1 MISKDLHMHTAYCDG
16 NGTPEEMVLA
26 AIDKGLTTVGISGH
40 SYTFFDTSYCMQ
52 KADIPRYISE
62 LHYLRAKYFDRIHVL
77 CGVEQDY
84 YSDYPTDDFD
94 YIIGSVH
101 YLKVDDVYIP
111 VDESPE
117 ILKDAAEKYFDGDI
131 YALCEQYYETVADVA
146 DRTDCDIIGH
156 FDLISKFIEKEPLFD
171 VHHPRYVAAWQYA
184 VDELLLFDI
193 PFEINT
199 GAMAR
204 GYRSAP
210 YPSAE
215 IIAYIKKK
223 GGKFVLSS
231 DAHSADAVAYG
242 FKELEELIS

>member
-1 MISKDLHMHTAYCDG
+1 M
-16 NGTPEEMVLA
+16 
-26 AIDKGLTTVGISGH
+26 
-40 SYTFFDTSYCMQ
+40 
-52 KADIPRYISE
+52 
-62 LHYLRAKYFDRIHVL
+62 
-77 CGVEQDY
+77 
-84 YSDYPTDDFD
+84 
-94 YIIGSVH
+94 
-101 YLKVDDVYIP
+101 
-111 VDESPE
+111 
-117 ILKDAAEKYFDGDI
+117 KDAAEKYFDGDI

-156 FDLISKFIEKEPLFD
+156 FDLISKFIEKEPQFD
-171 VHHPRYVAAWQYA
+171 VHHPRYIAAWQYA

-199 GAMAR
+199 GAMAH

-242 FKELEELIS
+242 FEEYESILS